1 MDVFSLQL
9 LKNSKVK
16 IPEKHDAIDDYVF
29 DRKNVSNYVNNS
41 QFQTYNQ

>member
-16 IPEKHDAIDDYVF
+16 IPDKTDGIDDYVF
-29 DRKNVSNYVNNS
+29 DRNNTSNEKYNS
-41 QFQTYNQ
+41 QFQTYNK